1 MARSTA
7 RTTAAIAK
15 LVSGPTTAMTNSVDG
30 FFASPAR
37 FETPPKMK
45 RVIERTSSPR
55 DLATSEWASSW
66 TTTEAKRRI
75 AVIAPRSQY
84 STTARPSR
92 PGTVGNTPTASD
104 QVTSPKMTSQL
115 TWTPTSIPAIRKRR
129 TELPSMRRHR
139 TRGFLDRQI
148 LAQLAGFGPSPGC
161 LPARSPV
168 RRLGGPET
176 LPRDE
181 DAHVGVPHD
190 VPRHAAE
197 KCPPERVQLPRTD
210 DDEVVSEFA
219 SHPDDE
225 RPGVSRG
232 FVRGRP
238 QPSCAERLLGLVK
251 GRGVLRTVAP
261 RVVGRWAGPPR
272 G

>member
-45 RVIERTSSPR
+45 RVIERTPSPR

-115 TWTPTSIPAIRKRR
+115 TWTPTSIPAIRKSR

-139 TRGFLDRQI
+139 TRGPRSRRATLFRHTGG
-148 LAQLAGFGPSPGC
+148 AYAVAG
-161 LPARSPV
+161 A
-168 RRLGGPET
+168 
-176 LPRDE
+176 
-181 DAHVGVPHD
+181 
-190 VPRHAAE
+190 
-197 KCPPERVQLPRTD
+197 
-210 DDEVVSEFA
+210 
-219 SHPDDE
+219 
-225 RPGVSRG
+225 
-232 FVRGRP
+232 
-238 QPSCAERLLGLVK
+238 GLS
-251 GRGVLRTVAP
+251 A
-261 RVVGRWAGPPR
+261 PPR
-272 G
+272 GAWPGRRVEGSMGSDRSLLAIAGAIGAIVIPAILLVVVV